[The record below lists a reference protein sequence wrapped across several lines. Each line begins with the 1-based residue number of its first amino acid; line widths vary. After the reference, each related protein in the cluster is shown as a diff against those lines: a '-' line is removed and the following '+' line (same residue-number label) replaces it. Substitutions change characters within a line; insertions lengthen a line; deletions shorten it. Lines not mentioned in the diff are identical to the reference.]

1 MEDRKPPY
9 SSRVARHIK
18 AAVVGIAAGAVSYT
32 IAVALAYVFAA
43 QWIKRHS
50 VCLPRTKLTYSHIV
64 AEMKKI
70 DPNRRVWTVYFGL
83 HTVVFYRP
91 ELGGDFYYTD
101 ISFKQNND
109 LCFRKT
115 DVADAYVMKMA
126 DAPLFGSDVCIYK
139 RPYADEVK
147 ALADLKKFADQ
158 KSVCFT
164 EDKRDELKVLGQ
176 KLNIKFEH
184 MKNQALYVAKAV
196 VAWRA
201 VCEQVLP
208 AEAIVWKRLAQFSTA
223 AGASG
228 TLAGVLGYL
237 AASK

>member
-50 VCLPRTKLTYSHIV
+50 VRLSRTNLRYSNIV
-64 AEMKKI
+64 DKMKEI
-70 DPNRRVWTVYFGL
+70 DPNRRVWTVYVGA
-83 HTVVFYRP
+83 HTIVFFRP
-91 ELGGDFYYTD
+91 TSIDFFYYAH
-101 ISFKQNND
+101 IHINPAGVM
-109 LCFRKT
+109 CFERGLAEYRAIAGIKPSSLLP
-115 DVADAYVMKMA
+115 DVY
-126 DAPLFGSDVCIYK
+126 IYK
-139 RPYADEVK
+139 RPYADEEK
-147 ALADLKKFADQ
+147 ALADLKNFADQ

-164 EDKRDELKVLGQ
+164 EDKRDALKDLGQ
-176 KLNIKFEH
+176 KLNIKFGH
-184 MKNQALYVAKAV
+184 MKSKVLGVAKAV